1 MSEDRA
7 AYNSADEDRVN
18 RRRVTEKDARQQA
31 MDDLNAVLGTPAG
44 ERVIWTILEACGVFR
59 TSMTGNSQTFFNE
72 GRRSVGLEI
81 FAAINEA
88 DATAFGRMAANAR
101 ERDKRK
107 E

>member
-7 AYNSADEDRVN
+7 AYNSADEEHVK

-44 ERVIWTILEACGVFR
+44 ERVIWSILDACGVFR

-88 DATAFGRMAANAR
+88 DAAAFGRMVANAR